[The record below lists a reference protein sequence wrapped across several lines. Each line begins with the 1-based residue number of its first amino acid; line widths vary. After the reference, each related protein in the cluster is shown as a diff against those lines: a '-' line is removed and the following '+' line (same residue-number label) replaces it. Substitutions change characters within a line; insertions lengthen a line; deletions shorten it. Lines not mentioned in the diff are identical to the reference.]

1 MLLERGNYGKIRESQ
16 CVLGSCES
24 YFKFA
29 PKFYPGLRM
38 ELLNNDD
45 AVSDIAHA
53 IMQADWK
60 WDANRKGHEGKTK
73 SKYSYR
79 NQCAFWAIK
88 TYISQK
94 YKKKNSSLSLD
105 AVITDDEGNTF
116 AQSLHDNSSNDP
128 YILVSEKEQS
138 DNLKTI
144 INRLIS
150 SDLLTDKQ
158 RQQIRMYYFEDK
170 TLLEIGNTFGVTREA
185 IRQNI
190 QKGINRIRAYV

>member
-1 MLLERGNYGKIRESQ
+1 MEKFENLSVY
-16 CVLGSCES
+16 LGLAKKTIS
-24 YFKFA
+24 KFA
-29 PKFYPGLRM
+29 PQFYPGLRM

-79 NQCAFWAIK
+79 NQCAIWAIK

-94 YKKKNSSLSLD
+94 YKKKNSNLSLD
-105 AVITDDEGNTF
+105 TVITDDEGNTF

-128 YILVSEKEQS
+128 YVLVSEKEQS

-150 SDLLTDKQ
+150 SDLLTEKQ

-170 TLLEIGNTFGVTREA
+170 TLLEIGNKFGVTREA

>member
-1 MLLERGNYGKIRESQ
+1 MEQQEFDN
-16 CVLGSCES
+16 LGTYLGLAKKTIS
-24 YFKFA
+24 KFA
-29 PKFYPGLRM
+29 PQFYPGLRV

-45 AVSDIAHA
+45 AISDIAYA

-60 WDANRKGHEGKTK
+60 WDSTRTGHEGKTK

-79 NQCAFWAIK
+79 NQCAIWAIK

-94 YKKKNSSLSLD
+94 YKKKNNNLSLD
-105 AVITDDEGNTF
+105 TVITDDEGNTF
-116 AQSLHDNSSNDP
+116 AQSLHDNAVNDP
-128 YILVSEKEQS
+128 YIIVSEKEQS

-144 INRLIS
+144 IHRLIS

-158 RQQIRMYYFEDK
+158 RKQIKMYYFEDK
-170 TLLEIGNTFGVTREA
+170 TLLEIGKEFGVTREA

>member
-1 MLLERGNYGKIRESQ
+1 MEKFENLSVY
-16 CVLGSCES
+16 LGLAKKTIS
-24 YFKFA
+24 KFA
-29 PKFYPGLRM
+29 PQFYPGLRM

-60 WDANRKGHEGKTK
+60 WDSNRKGHEGKTK

-79 NQCAFWAIK
+79 NQCAIWAIK

-94 YKKKNSSLSLD
+94 YKKKNNNLSLD
-105 AVITDDEGNTF
+105 AVITDDEGSTF
-116 AQSLHDNSSNDP
+116 AQSLHDNNSNDP

-138 DNLKTI
+138 ENLKTI

-150 SDLLTDKQ
+150 SDILTDKQ

-170 TLLEIGNTFGVTREA
+170 TLLEIGNKFGVTREA

>member
-1 MLLERGNYGKIRESQ
+1 MEKFENLSVY
-16 CVLGSCES
+16 LGLAKKTIS
-24 YFKFA
+24 KFA
-29 PKFYPGLRM
+29 PQFYPGLRM

-79 NQCAFWAIK
+79 NQCAIWAIK

-128 YILVSEKEQS
+128 YVLVSEKEQS

>member
-1 MLLERGNYGKIRESQ
+1 MEKLENLSVY
-16 CVLGSCES
+16 LGLAKKTIS
-24 YFKFA
+24 KFA
-29 PKFYPGLRM
+29 PQFYPGLRM

-79 NQCAFWAIK
+79 NQCAIWAIK

-128 YILVSEKEQS
+128 YVLVSEKEQS

>member
-1 MLLERGNYGKIRESQ
+1 MEKFENLSVY
-16 CVLGSCES
+16 LGLAKKTIS
-24 YFKFA
+24 KFA
-29 PKFYPGLRM
+29 PQFYPGLRM

-79 NQCAFWAIK
+79 NQCAIWAIK

-105 AVITDDEGNTF
+105 AVITYDEGNTF

>member
-1 MLLERGNYGKIRESQ
+1 MEKFENLSVY
-16 CVLGSCES
+16 LGLAKKTIS
-24 YFKFA
+24 KFA
-29 PKFYPGLRM
+29 PQFYPGLRM

-79 NQCAFWAIK
+79 NQCAIWAIK

>member
-1 MLLERGNYGKIRESQ
+1 MIMEKFENLSVY
-16 CVLGSCES
+16 LGLAKKTIS
-24 YFKFA
+24 KFA
-29 PKFYPGLRM
+29 PQFYPGLRM

-79 NQCAFWAIK
+79 NQCAIWAIK

-105 AVITDDEGNTF
+105 TVITDDEGNTF

-150 SDLLTDKQ
+150 SDLLTEKQ

-170 TLLEIGNTFGVTREA
+170 TLLEIGNKFGVTREA

>member
-1 MLLERGNYGKIRESQ
+1 MIMEKYENLSVY
-16 CVLGSCES
+16 LGLAKKTIS
-24 YFKFA
+24 KFA
-29 PKFYPGLRM
+29 PQFYSGLRM

-45 AVSDIAHA
+45 AVSDVAHA

-60 WDANRKGHEGKTK
+60 WDANRKGHEGRSK

-79 NQCAFWAIK
+79 NQCAIWAIK

-94 YKKKNSSLSLD
+94 YKKKNCNLSLD
-105 AVITDDEGNTF
+105 SVITDDEGSTF

-128 YILVSEKEQS
+128 YVLVSEKEQS
-138 DNLKTI
+138 DNLKSI
-144 INRLIS
+144 MNRLIS

-158 RQQIRMYYFEDK
+158 RQQIKMYYFEDK
-170 TLLEIGNTFGVTREA
+170 TLLEIGNIFGVTREA

-190 QKGINRIRAYV
+190 QKGLKRIRAYV

>member
-1 MLLERGNYGKIRESQ
+1 MEKFENLSVY
-16 CVLGSCES
+16 LGLAKKTIS
-24 YFKFA
+24 KFA
-29 PKFYPGLRM
+29 PQFYPGLRM

-79 NQCAFWAIK
+79 NQCAIWAIK

-94 YKKKNSSLSLD
+94 YKKKNSNLSLD

>member
-1 MLLERGNYGKIRESQ
+1 MEKFENLSVY
-16 CVLGSCES
+16 LGLAKKTIS
-24 YFKFA
+24 KFA
-29 PKFYPGLRM
+29 PQFYPGLRM

-79 NQCAFWAIK
+79 NQCAIWAIK

-105 AVITDDEGNTF
+105 TVITDDEGNTF

>member
-1 MLLERGNYGKIRESQ
+1 MEQQEFDN
-16 CVLGSCES
+16 LGTYLGLAKKTIS
-24 YFKFA
+24 KFA
-29 PKFYPGLRM
+29 PQFYPGLRI

-45 AVSDIAHA
+45 AISDIAYA

-60 WDANRKGHEGKTK
+60 WDSTRTGHEGRTK

-79 NQCAFWAIK
+79 NQCAIWAIK

-94 YKKKNSSLSLD
+94 YKKKNNNLSLD
-105 AVITDDEGNTF
+105 TVITDDEGNTF
-116 AQSLHDNSSNDP
+116 AQSLHDNAANDP
-128 YILVSEKEQS
+128 YIIVSEKEQS

-144 INRLIS
+144 IHRLIS

-158 RQQIRMYYFEDK
+158 RKQIKMYYFEDK
-170 TLLEIGNTFGVTREA
+170 TLLEIGKEFGVTREA

>member
-1 MLLERGNYGKIRESQ
+1 MIMEKFENLSVY
-16 CVLGSCES
+16 LGLAKKTIS
-24 YFKFA
+24 KFA
-29 PKFYPGLRM
+29 PQFYPGLRM

-79 NQCAFWAIK
+79 NQCAIWAIK

-105 AVITDDEGNTF
+105 TVITDDEGNTF

-150 SDLLTDKQ
+150 SDILTEKQ

-170 TLLEIGNTFGVTREA
+170 TLLEIGNKFGVTREA

>member
-1 MLLERGNYGKIRESQ
+1 MIMEKFENLSVY
-16 CVLGSCES
+16 LGLAKKTIS
-24 YFKFA
+24 KFA
-29 PKFYPGLRM
+29 PQFYPGLRM

-73 SKYSYR
+73 SQYSYR
-79 NQCAFWAIK
+79 NQCAIWAIK

-105 AVITDDEGNTF
+105 TVITDDEGNTF

-150 SDLLTDKQ
+150 SDLLTEKQ

-170 TLLEIGNTFGVTREA
+170 TLLEIGNKFGVTREA

>member
-1 MLLERGNYGKIRESQ
+1 MEQQEFDN
-16 CVLGSCES
+16 LGTYLGLAKKTIS
-24 YFKFA
+24 KFA
-29 PKFYPGLRM
+29 PQFYPGLRI

-45 AVSDIAHA
+45 AISDIAYA

-60 WDANRKGHEGKTK
+60 WDSTRTGHEGKTK

-79 NQCAFWAIK
+79 NQCAIWAIK

-94 YKKKNSSLSLD
+94 YKKKNNNLSLD
-105 AVITDDEGNTF
+105 TVITDDEGNTF
-116 AQSLHDNSSNDP
+116 AQSLHDNAVNDP
-128 YILVSEKEQS
+128 YIIVSEKEQS

-144 INRLIS
+144 IHRLIS

-158 RQQIRMYYFEDK
+158 RKQIKMYYFEDK
-170 TLLEIGNTFGVTREA
+170 TLLEIGKEFGVTREA

-190 QKGINRIRAYV
+190 QKGINRIRSYV

>member
-1 MLLERGNYGKIRESQ
+1 MEQQEFDN
-16 CVLGSCES
+16 LGTYLGLAKKTIS
-24 YFKFA
+24 KFA
-29 PKFYPGLRM
+29 PQFYPGLRI

-45 AVSDIAHA
+45 AISDIAYA

-60 WDANRKGHEGKTK
+60 WDSTRTGHEGKTK

-79 NQCAFWAIK
+79 NQCAIWAIK

-94 YKKKNSSLSLD
+94 YKKKNNNLSLD
-105 AVITDDEGNTF
+105 TVITDDEGNTF
-116 AQSLHDNSSNDP
+116 AQSLHDNAVNDP
-128 YILVSEKEQS
+128 YIIVSEKEQS

-144 INRLIS
+144 IHRLIS

-158 RQQIRMYYFEDK
+158 RKQIKMYYFEDK
-170 TLLEIGNTFGVTREA
+170 TLLEIGKEFGVTREA

>member
-1 MLLERGNYGKIRESQ
+1 MEEKFENLSVY
-16 CVLGSCES
+16 LGLAKKTIS
-24 YFKFA
+24 KFA
-29 PKFYPGLRM
+29 PQFYPGLRM

-60 WDANRKGHEGKTK
+60 WDANRKGHEGKSK

-79 NQCAFWAIK
+79 NQCAIWAIK

-94 YKKKNSSLSLD
+94 YKKKNTNLSLD
-105 AVITDDEGNTF
+105 SVITDDEGNTF
-116 AQSLHDNSSNDP
+116 AQSLHDGNANDP
-128 YILVSEKEQS
+128 YVLVSEKEQS

-144 INRLIS
+144 IHKLIS

-170 TLLEIGNTFGVTREA
+170 TLLEIGNRFGVTREA

-190 QKGINRIRAYV
+190 QKGINKIRAYV